1 MAGEISY
8 PERVLLEALFLLEA
22 LRAGVAGRVRGKAP
36 EGIILQIYLWLLL
49 AQ

>member
-8 PERVLLEALFLLEA
+8 PERVLLEA